1 MTTTTQPGT
10 SAGENATAEPILSID
25 NLKVEYRDS
34 RSRTV
39 HAVAGVSFELFEG
52 ETVGLVGESGCG
64 KSTIAKA
71 VVGLAPVTSG
81 AIRAFGTDLSSM
93 NRQQQKHFRRQCQM
107 IFQDPISSL
116 NPQRRVKHIVA
127 EGLEILGGLDKSEI
141 AARVEKMLAAVGIDP
156 ANARDRRPHEFSG
169 GQCQRISIARALAV
183 EPTLLVCDEPV
194 SALDVSVQAQ
204 ILNILQDMKSRFKLT
219 MLFIAHDLAVIK
231 NVSDRIIVMHLGA
244 LCESATPDELF
255 QRPLHPYTLGLIR
268 SIPRPDPSV
277 RIERSFA
284 VGEVP
289 SPTDPPSGCRFR
301 TRCPIAQDVCAQVDP
316 EMVEHSPGHFV
327 ACHFPLVDGADT
339 SLPAGVAGVTAQ

>member
-1 MTTTTQPGT
+1 MTTTTSPVPAV
-10 SAGENATAEPILSID
+10 SKAATGEPILSIE
-25 NLKVEYRDS
+25 NLTVEYRDS
-34 RSRTV
+34 RGRTV
-39 HAVAGVSFELFEG
+39 HAVAGVSFDLFEG

-71 VVGLAPVTSG
+71 VVGLAPIGSG
-81 AIRAFGTDLSSM
+81 TIRAFGADLASM
-93 NRQQQKHFRRQCQM
+93 NRQQEKNFRRQCQM

-127 EGLEILGGLDKSEI
+127 EGLEILGGLGKGEI
-141 AARVEKMLAAVGIDP
+141 AGRVEKMLAAVGLDP

-231 NVSDRIIVMHLGA
+231 NVSDRIVVMHLGA

-255 QRPLHPYTLGLIR
+255 ENPLHPYTLGLIR
-268 SIPRPDPSV
+268 SIPRPDPSAE
-277 RIERSFA
+277 IERAFA

-301 TRCPIAQDVCAQVDP
+301 TRCPLARDVCAQVDP

-327 ACHFPLVDGADT
+327 ACHFPLVDGGDT
-339 SLPAGVAGVTAQ
+339 SSRLGVAEEISQ